1 MSTATLESS
10 TATAT
15 GAFTAEQKEFLSG
28 FMAGVAQ
35 RGIHP
40 YVGTTTTGQ
49 LTGDPAQGGANLAEE
64 TIYGTPLGDVTKQER
79 WKHEEHPLDGWDRI
93 LAHAEANKTPD
104 EEHTFRFRNFG
115 MFYVAPAQNSFML
128 RCRIPAGEL
137 TASQMRGLADIADD
151 YGNGKSAVTTR
162 SNIQIREIAPTNL
175 VNVITRLQGLGLT
188 ARGSGVD
195 NIRNVT
201 ASPTAGFDPQEL
213 LDTRPFAHAL
223 HHYIL
228 NHREFYNLPRKFN
241 VAFEGGGA
249 VDTVADTNDIGF
261 MACRV
266 AADVRR
272 LHSNAECGMRNAES
286 GSADSVNSDASFPL
300 TPALSPGEREG
311 RTPSSDEGERG
322 DSTTGAGS
330 SSNRV
335 ALSPLPKGEG
345 QGEGKERVALPG
357 VSLRDN
363 ATIEISPGIYFRV
376 ELCGI
381 TGHKQLA
388 QDCGILVKPTEA
400 LAVCAAMIRVFLENG
415 DRTDRKKARLK
426 YLVDKWG
433 VEKFLA
439 ETQKKLA
446 FPLVKFPLE
455 QCIKRPAAVKHGH
468 IGVYRQSQK
477 GKNYL
482 GVVVPVGVL
491 STKQMRRIADLA
503 ANYGSGALRLTPW
516 QNVLIPDVPD
526 AFVETVKRQ
535 LARIGLHHEATNLLG
550 GLVACTGNT
559 GCKWAATDTKGQAV
573 ALGAHLNKKLQ
584 LDHPINIHLTGCPN
598 SCAQHYVGDIGLQGV
613 KVGTASSEGY
623 HVVFG
628 GGTGADAAIGKQ
640 VFTGIPFSDLPT
652 LLERVL
658 KTYQAKRQPGE
669 TFAAFT
675 RRHEV
680 KQLQEMFS
688 E

>member
-1 MSTATLESS
+1 MTSSLESPS
-10 TATAT
+10 TTTAT
-15 GAFTAEQKEFLSG
+15 GPFTAEQKEFLSG

-35 RGIHP
+35 RGLHP
-40 YVGTTTTGQ
+40 YVGNTATGQ

-64 TIYGTPLGDVTKQER
+64 TIYGTSLADVTKQER

-93 LAHAEANKTPD
+93 LAHAEAGKMPD

-137 TASQMRGLADIADD
+137 TAAQMNGLAGIADD
-151 YGNGKSAVTTR
+151 FGNGKSAVTTR
-162 SNIQIREIAPTNL
+162 SNIQIREITPANL

-201 ASPTAGFDPQEL
+201 ASPTAGFDPREL

-261 MACRV
+261 MAV
-266 AADVRR
+266 KLAA
-272 LHSNAECGMRNAES
+272 EIKG
-286 GSADSVNSDASFPL
+286 GSLKDTAPVVLQA
-300 TPALSPGEREG
+300 
-311 RTPSSDEGERG
+311 
-322 DSTTGAGS
+322 
-330 SSNRV
+330 
-335 ALSPLPKGEG
+335 
-345 QGEGKERVALPG
+345 
-357 VSLRDN
+357 
-363 ATIEISPGIYFRV
+363 GIYFRV

-388 QDCGILVKPTEA
+388 QDSGILVKPTEA

-477 GKNYL
+477 GKNYI
-482 GVVVPVGVL
+482 GVVVPVGVM

-535 LARIGLHHEATNLLG
+535 LVRIGLHHEATNLLG

-613 KVGTASSEGY
+613 KVGPASSEGY
-623 HVVFG
+623 HIVFG

-640 VFTGIPFSDLPT
+640 VFSGIPFSDVPP

-658 KTYQAKRQPGE
+658 KVYLAKRNQGE

>member
-1 MSTATLESS
+1 MT
-10 TATAT
+10 TAT
-15 GAFTAEQKEFLSG
+15 GPFTAEQKEFLSG

-35 RGIHP
+35 RGLHP
-40 YVGTTTTGQ
+40 YVGTTATGQ
-49 LTGDPAQGGANLAEE
+49 LTDDPAQGGANLAEE

-79 WKHEEHPLDGWDRI
+79 WKHEEHSLDGWDRI
-93 LAHAEANKTPD
+93 LAHTEAGKLPD
-104 EEHTFRFRNFG
+104 EEDTFRFRNFG
-115 MFYVAPAQNSFML
+115 MFHVSPAQNSFML

-137 TASQMRGLADIADD
+137 TASQMHGLADIADEF
-151 YGNGKSAVTTR
+151 GNGKSAVTTR
-162 SNIQIREIAPTNL
+162 SNLQIRKIAPANL
-175 VNVITRLQGLGLT
+175 VNVLTRLQSLGLT
-188 ARGSGVD
+188 AKGSGVD
-195 NIRNVT
+195 NIRNIT
-201 ASPTAGFDPQEL
+201 ASPTAGFDPREL
-213 LDTRPFAHAL
+213 LDTRPFAHAV

-266 AADVRR
+266 GDDMRS
-272 LHSNAECGMRNAES
+272 LTSTSAE
-286 GSADSVNSDASFPL
+286 GSQRPVTSAP
-300 TPALSPGEREG
+300 T
-311 RTPSSDEGERG
+311 
-322 DSTTGAGS
+322 
-330 SSNRV
+330 
-335 ALSPLPKGEG
+335 
-345 QGEGKERVALPG
+345 PG
-357 VSLRDN
+357 V
-363 ATIEISPGIYFRV
+363 YFRV

-388 QDCGILVKPTEA
+388 ADCGLLVKPTEA

-439 ETQKKLA
+439 ETQKKMA

-455 QCIKRPAAVKHGH
+455 QCIRRPAAVKHGH
-468 IGVYRQSQK
+468 VGVYRQSQK
-477 GKNYL
+477 GKNYI
-482 GVVVPVGVL
+482 GVVVPVGVMT
-491 STKQMRRIADLA
+491 TKQMRRLADLA
-503 ANYGSGALRLTPW
+503 TNYSSGALRLTPW

-535 LARIGLHHEATNLLG
+535 LVRIGLHHEATNILG

-613 KVGTASSEGY
+613 KVGTAGSEGY

-640 VFTGIPFSDLPT
+640 VFTGIPFSELPA

-658 KTYQAKRQPGE
+658 RTYQAKRQPGE